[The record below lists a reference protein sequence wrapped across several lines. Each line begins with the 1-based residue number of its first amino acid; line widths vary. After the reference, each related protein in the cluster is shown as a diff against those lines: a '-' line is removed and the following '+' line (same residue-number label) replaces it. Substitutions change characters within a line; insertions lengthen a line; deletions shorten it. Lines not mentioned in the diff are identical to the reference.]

1 LTLERAQRAFGTAL
15 DLNMRFEFAT
25 ATRILFGSGTLR
37 DVAPLARGMGNRAL
51 VVTGWSAGR
60 AAPLLSGLSAAS
72 VSHGTF
78 TVSGEPTLA
87 LVEDG
92 VRQLNAGRADLVIS
106 IGGGSVVD
114 AGKAIAA
121 LATNHGGLL
130 DYLEVIGKAKALEQP
145 PLPFIAIPT
154 TAGTGAEVTRNAVLA
169 SPEHRV
175 KASLRSPLLV
185 PKLAVIDPELTL
197 GLPPALTATTGLDAL
212 TQLVEPFVS
221 CRANPMTDGFCR
233 EGLVRAARSLRRA
246 FEQPG
251 DLAAREDMALASL
264 LSGLA
269 LANSGLGS
277 VHGFAASIGGM
288 FPAPHGAVCAALLP
302 HAMDVNLRA
311 LRQRQPQGEAL
322 ARYTEVAR
330 LLTGRAG
337 ASAGASVEW
346 VRSLCADLQIP
357 SLRTYGLAQADLA
370 ALCYKAGQSSSMK
383 GNPLPLTPEELK
395 EVLERA
401 L

>member
-1 LTLERAQRAFGTAL
+1 
-15 DLNMRFEFAT
+15 MRFGFAT
-25 ATRILFGSGTLR
+25 ATRILFGPGTLR
-37 DVAPLARGMGNRAL
+37 EVAPLARAMGSRAF
-51 VVTGWSAGR
+51 VVTGRTASR
-60 AAPLLSGLSAAS
+60 TTPLLSALSTAG
-72 VSHGTF
+72 VSHTTF
-78 TVSGEPTLA
+78 AVSGEPTVA
-87 LVEDG
+87 LIEDG
-92 VRQLNAGRADLVIS
+92 VRQLRALRADMVIS
-106 IGGGSVVD
+106 IGGGSVID

-121 LATNHGGLL
+121 LATNPGELL
-130 DYLEVIGKAKALEQP
+130 DYLEVIGKARALEQP

-175 KASLRSPLLV
+175 KASLRSPLLL

-197 GLPPALTATTGLDAL
+197 GLPAALTATTGLDAL
-212 TQLVEPFVS
+212 TQLIEPFVS
-221 CRANPMTDGFCR
+221 CRANPLTDGLCR

-246 FEQPG
+246 CERSD

-264 LSGLA
+264 FSGLA

-302 HAMDVNLRA
+302 HAMEVNLRA
-311 LRQRQPQGEAL
+311 LRQRQPQSEAI

-330 LLTGRAG
+330 LLTGQAHATEDEG
-337 ASAGASVEW
+337 AAW
-346 VRSLCADLQIP
+346 VQSLCADLKIP
-357 SLRTYGLAQADLA
+357 SLGTFGISTDDVVVLCEKASQA
-370 ALCYKAGQSSSMK
+370 SSMK
-383 GNPLPLTPEELK
+383 GNPLPLTAEEMQEIL
-395 EVLERA
+395 LRA

>member
-1 LTLERAQRAFGTAL
+1 MA
-15 DLNMRFEFAT
+15 MRFEFAT
-25 ATRILFGSGTLR
+25 ATRILFGPGTLR
-37 DVAPLARGMGNRAL
+37 EVAPLARVMGSRAF
-51 VVTGWSAGR
+51 VVTGRTASR
-60 AAPLLSGLSAAS
+60 AAPLLSGLSAAG
-72 VSHGTF
+72 VGHTKFAVG
-78 TVSGEPTLA
+78 GEPTIG

-92 VRQLNAGRADLVIS
+92 VRQLRAEQADMVIS

-121 LATNHGGLL
+121 LATNPGELL
-130 DYLEVIGKAKALEQP
+130 DYLEVIGKGKALEQP

-175 KASLRSPLLV
+175 KASLRSPLLLS
-185 PKLAVIDPELTL
+185 KLAVIDPELAL
-197 GLPPALTATTGLDAL
+197 DLPPSLTASTGLDAL
-212 TQLVEPFVS
+212 TQLIEPFVS
-221 CRANPMTDGFCR
+221 CRANPFTDGLCR
-233 EGLVRAARSLRRA
+233 EGLVCVARSLRRA
-246 FEQPG
+246 CEHPA

-264 LSGLA
+264 FSGLA

-302 HAMDVNLRA
+302 YAMEVNLRA
-311 LRQRQPQGEAL
+311 LRERQPQSEAL

-330 LLTGRAG
+330 LLTGRANATADDG
-337 ASAGASVEW
+337 AAW
-346 VRSLCADLQIP
+346 VQSLCADLKIP
-357 SLRTYGLAQADLA
+357 SLRTHGIAQADVA
-370 ALCYKAGQSSSMK
+370 ALCDKASQASSMK
-383 GNPLPLTPEELK
+383 GNPLPLTPHELSD
-395 EVLERA
+395 VLERA